1 MNFFKVISKDFPGV
15 KRIKLWTKASQKT
28 NRVGMSGS
36 VLMKQVLR
44 VMGKNTNSGSVR
56 TLCVPPFQNVTS
68 IEYSSLLWKRICA
81 SQKINSRIFV
91 FNNSINYLF
100 IHISL
105 SLFIFKDSSI
115 FQSVGK
121 TYHLVKS
128 IVSPSKTLRP

>member
-44 VMGKNTNSGSVR
+44 VMGKNTNSGSMR

-105 SLFIFKDSSI
+105 SLSLF
-115 FQSVGK
+115 
-121 TYHLVKS
+121 
-128 IVSPSKTLRP
+128 SKTAVYFKVLEKLTIWSNQLYHHQRH